1 MKKLIYFILIALLF
15 SCASKKSQTVSV
27 DKLNGTWIPIA
38 QEMNGKTL
46 PKSFYEKQR
55 LIIEDTLY
63 TVIAESI
70 DRGIVKVNRNKLDIY
85 GKEGINIGKHFT
97 GLFELNKDKLT
108 VCYNLKGDYYP
119 TDFITQN
126 KSTLFTSVFT
136 RLK

>member
-1 MKKLIYFILIALLF
+1 MKKLYYIILIASLF
-15 SCASKKSQTVSV
+15 TCASKKSQIIIV
-27 DKLNGTWIPIA
+27 DKLNGTWIPIT

-55 LIIEDTLY
+55 LIIEDSLY

-70 DRGIVKVNRNKLDIY
+70 DRGIVKVNGNKLDIY
-85 GKEGINIGKHFT
+85 GREGVNIGKHFT

-108 VCYNLKGDYYP
+108 ICYNLKGDYYP
-119 TDFITQN
+119 GDFITQN
-126 KSTLFTSVFT
+126 KSTLFMSVFT

>member
-27 DKLNGTWIPIA
+27 DKLNGTWIPIT

-63 TVIAESI
+63 IVIAESI
-70 DRGIVKVNRNKLDIY
+70 DRGIVKVNGNKLDIY
-85 GKEGINIGKHFT
+85 GKEGVNIGKHFT

-119 TDFITQN
+119 TNFITQN